1 MISLCGRWLLFT
13 GPPITKNAYMSAITP
28 IAADAVSF
36 FFPSS
41 QVQRR
46 VTFHLPDGSQ
56 ESCSDSGLGDQEPS
70 GSSSASQ
77 PLPLGFGQEEYY
89 EQTSANSR
97 TEGDGNSDPES
108 TIEVNLQKALAEASE
123 TCTQECLI
131 LGHSDNCWMPPSL
144 TQYQQSN
151 PPLPSFGIQQGWGRG
166 RLDGVHTLGRPLPK
180 DDIDKGASRP
190 QFYNTCERHCSID
203 DPVKV
208 IPLAN
213 FTPGSVPSSGSN
225 SIFVNEHQL

>member
-1 MISLCGRWLLFT
+1 MSGRYTPNISIYLLDM
-13 GPPITKNAYMSAITP
+13 K
-28 IAADAVSF
+28 SF
-36 FFPSS
+36 ILRSQLFYDCYLTSCIFLFP
-41 QVQRR
+41 
-46 VTFHLPDGSQ
+46 
-56 ESCSDSGLGDQEPS
+56 
-70 GSSSASQ
+70 A
-77 PLPLGFGQEEYY
+77 
-89 EQTSANSR
+89 
-97 TEGDGNSDPES
+97 
-108 TIEVNLQKALAEASE
+108 IEVNLQKALAEASE

-166 RLDGVHTLGRPLPK
+166 RLDGVHTLGRPVPK
-180 DDIDKGASRP
+180 DDIDKGVSRP

-213 FTPGSVPSSGSN
+213 FTPGSAPSSGSN